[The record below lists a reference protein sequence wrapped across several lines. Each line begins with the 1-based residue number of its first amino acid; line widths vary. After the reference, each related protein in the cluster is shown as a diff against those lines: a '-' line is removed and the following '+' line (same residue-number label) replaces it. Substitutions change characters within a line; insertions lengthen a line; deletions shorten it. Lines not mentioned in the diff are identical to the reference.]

1 MKKRLVTT
9 TSVAFITLA
18 LGYLLAVSLL
28 IGFLT
33 SKYLSGNSTGERGKI
48 GSIRIPFK
56 RWRIHLHHWVY
67 SLALIAILAATGFHL
82 ITPVMTYGF
91 LFGVTIQGVYCYE
104 DWHRI
109 VVDRHPVAFEQTD
122 EVYLEDDRVASIP
135 SPPLPDL

>member
-1 MKKRLVTT
+1 MKKRLVAT
-9 TSVAFITLA
+9 TSVAFITLV

-33 SKYLSGNSTGERGKI
+33 SKYLSGKSTGERGII
-48 GSIRIPFK
+48 GSIRIPFR

-67 SLALIAILAATGFHL
+67 SLALIAIFAATGFHL
-82 ITPVMTYGF
+82 ITPVLTYGF

-109 VVDRHPVAFEQTD
+109 VVDRHSVPLEQID
-122 EVYLEDDRVASIP
+122 EVYPEAGVVASIP
-135 SPPLPDL
+135 SPPLPNL

>member
-1 MKKRLVTT
+1 M
-9 TSVAFITLA
+9 AFITLA

-67 SLALIAILAATGFHL
+67 SLALIAIFAATGFHL
-82 ITPVMTYGF
+82 ITPVLTYGF
-91 LFGVTIQGVYCYE
+91 LFGATIQGVYCYE

-109 VVDRHPVAFEQTD
+109 VVDRHPPVLEQID
-122 EVYLEDDRVASIP
+122 EVYPEAGVVTSIP
-135 SPPLPDL
+135 SPPLPNL